1 LILILQLFHLI
12 QEGLVMPCLQFL
24 HQRNIG
30 QHIVDRIIPTLIVFI
45 LQLQL
50 APQHVDLTLQLIGRG
65 VLGLGLTPIL
75 SQLVV
80 YELHDFGLELA
91 IPVGDLFQYVFTHLF
106 CGLLLLDEG
115 LLVIGHLLQFL
126 LEGFDRLSE
135 LFYLAVFFGGVV
147 ALSAELIDNQ
157 LEVLFEA
164 GFDVANLDDLVELD
178 LSQDLSPGRRHYKSI
193 NL

>member
-1 LILILQLFHLI
+1 
-12 QEGLVMPCLQFL
+12 MPCLQFL

-91 IPVGDLFQYVFTHLF
+91 IPVGDLFQYVFAHLF

-147 ALSAELIDNQ
+147 ALSAELFDNQ